1 MIMKFKK
8 KKLVDVDLATWAGV
22 KHFATIQD
30 VSVNMAVELLLKQG
44 LSDYQYTV
52 KKKAMFAGK
61 TLATSQQQ
69 TSQLE
74 VH

>member
-1 MIMKFKK
+1 MMESK
-8 KKLVDVDLATWAGV
+8 KKLVDVDRITWAGV

-30 VSVNMAVELLLKQG
+30 VSINTAVDLLLKQG

-52 KKKAMFAGK
+52 KKKTMSAGK
-61 TLATSQQQ
+61 ILATSQQQ
-69 TSQLE
+69 TAQLE